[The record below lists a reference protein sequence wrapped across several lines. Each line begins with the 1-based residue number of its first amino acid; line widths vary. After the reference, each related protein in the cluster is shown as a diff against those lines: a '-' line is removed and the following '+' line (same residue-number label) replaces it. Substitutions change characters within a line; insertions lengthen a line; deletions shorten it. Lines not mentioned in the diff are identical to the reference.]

1 MINVSILL
9 GTATPF
15 KTHSDQLCQYK
26 YTNTLL
32 TILQMLH
39 LNHCVF
45 YRAGVFHVTF
55 HME

>member
-1 MINVSILL
+1 MINISILL

-32 TILQMLH
+32 TNCIANAASKVL
-39 LNHCVF
+39 CI
-45 YRAGVFHVTF
+45 R
-55 HME
+55 